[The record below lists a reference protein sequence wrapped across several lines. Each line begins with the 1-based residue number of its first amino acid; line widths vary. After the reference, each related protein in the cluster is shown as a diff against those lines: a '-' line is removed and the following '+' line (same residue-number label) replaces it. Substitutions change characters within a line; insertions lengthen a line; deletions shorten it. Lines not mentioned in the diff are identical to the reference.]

1 NYPFADAFVI
11 LWYTISN
18 ASATPIDSLYVGLW
32 ADAVVRNTRL
42 TAPRGSAFYS
52 AGAEGFLPEEALIYE
67 WDAAGDRGLADSYF
81 ALKFLGSEPAASG
94 LFFNSWQ
101 FRNTTGDE
109 WTQSP
114 QSDLARYRRLS
125 TSFLGQVSLDYARQF
140 LRQPSNRSLL
150 LSVGPFLRLAP
161 GDSIRVAFA
170 VICAKKPG
178 EPMADTDASRVH
190 LLRYARWAQ
199 RAYNGSDLN
208 GNGRL
213 DPDEPDLRGN
223 GTIVRFL
230 LPAPPEPPRLRLVV
244 GSGTATLYWSDNSE
258 ASRDI
263 FTNRRHFEGYR
274 LWIAGPSLAVLD
286 TLQLLRQWD
295 LPANGVGYDNGFESI
310 RIRDT
315 TGTAQ
320 RLVFP
325 GDTTGYTYTYRLD
338 NMVDGWLYRAALTA
352 WSSPDELNGI
362 PSLESSTLPTE
373 VLFIP
378 GRQPVRADSAVR
390 LGLFPNPYRIAAAWE
405 R

>member
-1 NYPFADAFVI
+1 MGLFPLILLLSLTAAGQQHTSDDASHYTNAGNIRLTISNFGTLGTGFANWPAQPSCEYPRGSGIEHLFIGGLWVGGRIYRGAEELVAVSTAAIDVASARYASEGFEFTPLTPVRVRSSLPMDPFYTPEALSHQDLVVEFTDTNLVIPGTGQRIPEHTHPLGLRIRLESYAWNYPFADAFVI

-150 LSVGPFLRLAP
+150 LSVGPFPAT
-161 GDSIRVAFA
+161 
-170 VICAKKPG
+170 C
-178 EPMADTDASRVH
+178 SR
-190 LLRYARWAQ
+190 
-199 RAYNGSDLN
+199 
-208 GNGRL
+208 
-213 DPDEPDLRGN
+213 
-223 GTIVRFL
+223 
-230 LPAPPEPPRLRLVV
+230 
-244 GSGTATLYWSDNSE
+244 
-258 ASRDI
+258 
-263 FTNRRHFEGYR
+263 
-274 LWIAGPSLAVLD
+274 
-286 TLQLLRQWD
+286 
-295 LPANGVGYDNGFESI
+295 
-310 RIRDT
+310 
-315 TGTAQ
+315 
-320 RLVFP
+320 
-325 GDTTGYTYTYRLD
+325 
-338 NMVDGWLYRAALTA
+338 
-352 WSSPDELNGI
+352 
-362 PSLESSTLPTE
+362 
-373 VLFIP
+373 
-378 GRQPVRADSAVR
+378 
-390 LGLFPNPYRIAAAWE
+390 
-405 R
+405 